1 MEGEAL
7 SQYLRW
13 RHPLSQ
19 DDMARLVQIAGVPYT
34 KREAFDDKVRR
45 ALHFFRLRRQLQ
57 KEGGA
62 STTDLIKKL
71 EDVRQSADRLMDK
84 IGLTNDEWKD
94 LVGATAHEAFL
105 AAHQLRKRAD
115 VALEN
120 LAGMKRGRGAP
131 PDEPYQILIHN
142 LAQAYQEATGREA
155 QRDVRRGD
163 RRHGFVRETPLPA
176 FLALVM
182 AVRDLMGEPH
192 QPHGEVLDGIE
203 RAYQE

>member
-1 MEGEAL
+1 MEGDAL

-19 DDMARLVQIAGVPYT
+19 DDMERLALRAGVSYT
-34 KREAFDDKVRR
+34 ERAAFDDKVRR
-45 ALHFFRLRRQLQ
+45 ALHFFQLRRQMQ

-71 EDVRQSADRLMDK
+71 EDVRQAADRLMDK

-105 AAHQLRKRAD
+105 TAHQLRKRAGA
-115 VALEN
+115 ALEV
-120 LAGMKRGRGAP
+120 LAGMKRGRGKP
-131 PDEPYQILIHN
+131 PDEPYKILIHN
-142 LAQAYQEATGREA
+142 LVQAYQEATGREA
-155 QRDVRRGD
+155 QSDVRRGD
-163 RRHGFVRETPLPA
+163 RRYGFERENPLPA

-182 AVRDLMGEPH
+182 AVRDVMGEPS
-192 QPHGEVLDGIE
+192 QPYGEVIDGIE
-203 RAYQE
+203 RAYSE